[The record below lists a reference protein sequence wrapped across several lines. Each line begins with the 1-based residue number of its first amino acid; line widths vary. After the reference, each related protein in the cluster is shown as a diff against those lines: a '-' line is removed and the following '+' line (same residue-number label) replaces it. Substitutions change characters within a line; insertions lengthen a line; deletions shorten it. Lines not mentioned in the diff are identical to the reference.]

1 MNRLLASH
9 NHNDRLATGDAGESC
24 ASVSPSVSLSSPV
37 TIGANGEGR
46 VPFGLACNTTICKTT
61 ISYSLGSKR
70 SAVRL
75 HLHVSRYLVVRAPS
89 VSVGY
94 HQQTWLY
101 AGPLLPRPSIG
112 APIPIYDDGTWQSCI
127 ARVHESTSVWG
138 HILGEISLSS
148 LHDLRTLGF
157 LWHDTGVMKK
167 GGKMCIFK
175 GTQPDTKSH

>member
-1 MNRLLASH
+1 MSQNSELTRQFSFRLTLFLAAMNRLLASH

-112 APIPIYDDGTWQSCI
+112 APIPIYDDGT
-127 ARVHESTSVWG
+127 
-138 HILGEISLSS
+138 
-148 LHDLRTLGF
+148 
-157 LWHDTGVMKK
+157 
-167 GGKMCIFK
+167 
-175 GTQPDTKSH
+175 